1 MRYGVDAAMNTGLEA
16 RALGQGVWEMRW
28 LEGLVAR
35 VSKATHV
42 TKIYPAVT
50 P

>member
-1 MRYGVDAAMNTGLEA
+1 MRYEVNAVMDMGLEA
-16 RALGQGVWEMRW
+16 RALGQGVWEMRVAG
-28 LEGLVAR
+28 GLVAR

-50 P
+50 I